1 MENEASASNSPFSQ
15 VMVSHIFS
23 SPKLISWPF
32 SHIPFP
38 GKKIPFFSSKN
49 YRFLF
54 SSLWLHISNYPALYT
69 YAKISQAGTAQLL
82 CRLPKTVNWEE
93 KGSWNRSLQECC
105 AVMDM
110 GDMVRMSVTIGH
122 WEEKEC
128 YSAIEN
134 IFKSDWKSIVLMTS
148 NAKNLPH
155 VPFKPL
161 IFLLLVWIFL
171 QNSILFIPPT
181 VFFNSIHTF

>member
-1 MENEASASNSPFSQ
+1 MNKFWKTKHQLRTLLFLKWWS
-15 VMVSHIFS
+15 VILFS
-23 SPKLISWPF
+23 SPKLHLYFWISWPF

-54 SSLWLHISNYPALYT
+54 SSLWLYISNYPALYT

-122 WEEKEC
+122 WEEKRVLL
-128 YSAIEN
+128 SN
-134 IFKSDWKSIVLMTS
+134 WK
-148 NAKNLPH
+148 H
-155 VPFKPL
+155 
-161 IFLLLVWIFL
+161 L
-171 QNSILFIPPT
+171 QEWLEKYC
-181 VFFNSIHTF
+181 FNDF